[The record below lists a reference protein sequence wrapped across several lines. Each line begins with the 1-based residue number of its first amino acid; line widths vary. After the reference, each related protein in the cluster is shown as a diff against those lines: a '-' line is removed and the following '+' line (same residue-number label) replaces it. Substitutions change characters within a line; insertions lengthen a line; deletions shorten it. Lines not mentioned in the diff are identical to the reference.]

1 MHNLKAFEG
10 KQNAT
15 LIPVL
20 GLLYLLSSEL
30 SGERQLQP
38 FSGRRGR
45 VGRKFLLRGRGVHC
59 GEDPDDFCSLSG
71 GDVLGHVDDGI
82 HGNLWVGLDQAGEED
97 VGE

>member
-1 MHNLKAFEG
+1 MQNLKALEG

-20 GLLYLLSSEL
+20 GLLCLLVSGL

-45 VGRKFLLRGRGVHC
+45 VGRKPPLRGRGVHR
-59 GEDPDDFCSLSG
+59 GEDPDDFCSLRG

-82 HGNLWVGLDQAGEED
+82 HGDLRVGLDQAGEED
-97 VGE
+97 AGG